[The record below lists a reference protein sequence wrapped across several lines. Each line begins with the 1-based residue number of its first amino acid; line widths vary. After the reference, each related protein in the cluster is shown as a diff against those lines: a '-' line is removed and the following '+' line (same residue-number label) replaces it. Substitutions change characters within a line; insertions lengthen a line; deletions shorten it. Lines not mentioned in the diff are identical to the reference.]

1 MVFACSA
8 RRGFGPSSAP
18 IPMPLS
24 PAKTRRA
31 DQGRQPARKKSAPA
45 AQPGLSAFQIQT
57 IALCVRAADALSLPR
72 SAGQVY
78 GLLFSTPR
86 PLNLDEMTAL
96 LHASRGGTW
105 EGLDWL
111 RQMGAVEKVF
121 LPGVRKD
128 HYRAE
133 INLRKLANGIL
144 RLRIEPHLEN
154 GHDHLEAL
162 QQSIVPEDPDAEFHR
177 ERLNKIATW
186 HRVVSELLP
195 LVKQVAAE

>member
-1 MVFACSA
+1 M
-8 RRGFGPSSAP
+8 PSVGVQ
-18 IPMPLS
+18 
-24 PAKTRRA
+24 TRRF
-31 DQGRQPARKKSAPA
+31 DQGRQLAPT
-45 AQPGLSAFQIQT
+45 GLNSFQAQT
-57 IALCVRAADALSLPR
+57 IELFVRAADALSLPR

-96 LHASRGGTW
+96 LNASRGGTW

-128 HYRAE
+128 HYRPE

-144 RLRIEPHLEN
+144 RMRIEPHLEN

-162 QQSIVPEDPDAEFHR
+162 ERSIDDADPEAGFQR
-177 ERLNKIATW
+177 ERLGKVETW
-186 HRVVSELLP
+186 HRLLNDILP
-195 LVKQVAAE
+195 MIKQVAAE

>member
-1 MVFACSA
+1 M
-8 RRGFGPSSAP
+8 SS
-18 IPMPLS
+18 S

-31 DQGRQPARKKSAPA
+31 DQGRQLARKKSVPPA
-45 AQPGLSAFQIQT
+45 RVGLSPFQTQT
-57 IALCVRAADALSLPR
+57 IALCVRAADALSVPR

-86 PLNLDEMTAL
+86 PLNLDEMTVL
-96 LHASRGGTW
+96 LTASRGGTW

-111 RQMGAVEKVF
+111 RQIGAVEKVF

-133 INLRKLANGIL
+133 INLRKLASGIL

-154 GHDHLEAL
+154 GHDHLAAL
-162 QQSIVPEDPDAEFHR
+162 DQSITSTDSDAAFQR
-177 ERLNKIATW
+177 ERLHKIGTW
-186 HRVVSELLP
+186 HRVLSELLP
-195 LVKQVAAE
+195 MIKEVAAE

>member
-1 MVFACSA
+1 MPSA
-8 RRGFGPSSAP
+8 GVQ
-18 IPMPLS
+18 
-24 PAKTRRA
+24 TRRV
-31 DQGRQPARKKSAPA
+31 DQGRQPARETLNS
-45 AQPGLSAFQIQT
+45 FQAQT
-57 IALCVRAADALSLPR
+57 IDLFVRAADALSLPR

-78 GLLFSTPR
+78 GLLFSTAR

-96 LHASRGGTW
+96 LNASRGGTW

-133 INLRKLANGIL
+133 INLRKLAGGIL

-154 GHDHLEAL
+154 GNDHLRAL
-162 QQSIVPEDPDAEFHR
+162 SASIDESAPDSDFQR
-177 ERLNKIATW
+177 ERLGKVETW
-186 HRVVSELLP
+186 HRLLNDLLP
-195 LVKQVAAE
+195 VIKEVAAE

>member
-1 MVFACSA
+1 MPSA
-8 RRGFGPSSAP
+8 GVQ
-18 IPMPLS
+18 
-24 PAKTRRA
+24 TRRF
-31 DQGRQPARKKSAPA
+31 DQGRQPAPT
-45 AQPGLSAFQIQT
+45 GLNSFQAQT
-57 IALCVRAADALSLPR
+57 IELFVRSADALSLPR

-96 LHASRGGTW
+96 LNASRGGTW

-133 INLRKLANGIL
+133 INLRKLANGFL
-144 RLRIEPHLEN
+144 RLRMEPHLEN
-154 GHDHLEAL
+154 ANGHLDAL
-162 QQSIVPEDPDAEFHR
+162 RDSMDIDGPDAEFQST
-177 ERLNKIATW
+177 RLGKVETW
-186 HRVVSELLP
+186 HRLLNDLLP
-195 LVKQVAAE
+195 MIKQVAAE

>member
-1 MVFACSA
+1 
-8 RRGFGPSSAP
+8 
-18 IPMPLS
+18 MPLS
-24 PAKTRRA
+24 PAKSRRA
-31 DQGRQPARKKSAPA
+31 DQGRQPARKKSAPGA
-45 AQPGLSAFQIQT
+45 RSGLSAFQIQT
-57 IALCVRAADALSLPR
+57 IALCVRAADALSVPR

-111 RQMGAVEKVF
+111 RQVGAVEKVF

-128 HYRAE
+128 HYRPE

-144 RLRIEPHLEN
+144 RMRIEPHLEN
-154 GHDHLEAL
+154 GSDHLEAL
-162 QQSIVPEDPDAEFHR
+162 SRSIDESGPDADFQR
-177 ERLNKIATW
+177 ERLGKVETW
-186 HRVVSELLP
+186 HRLLNDLLP
-195 LVKQVAAE
+195 MIKQVAAE

>member
-1 MVFACSA
+1 M
-8 RRGFGPSSAP
+8 PS
-18 IPMPLS
+18 S
-24 PAKTRRA
+24 PAKKRRA
-31 DQGRQPARKKSAPA
+31 DQGRQLARKAPSPRA
-45 AQPGLSAFQIQT
+45 ATALSPFQIQT
-57 IALCVRAADALSLPR
+57 IALCVRAADALSVPR

-78 GLLFSTPR
+78 GLLFSTPH
-86 PLNLDEMTAL
+86 PLNLDEMTSL

-144 RLRIEPHLEN
+144 RLRIEPHLQN
-154 GHDHLEAL
+154 GVDHLEAL
-162 QQSIVPEDPDAEFHR
+162 ASSIDGDGPEVAFQR
-177 ERLNKIATW
+177 ERLGKIDKW
-186 HRVVSELLP
+186 HRLLNDLLP
-195 LVKQVAAE
+195 MIKQVAAE

>member
-1 MVFACSA
+1 M
-8 RRGFGPSSAP
+8 SSAGVQ
-18 IPMPLS
+18 
-24 PAKTRRA
+24 TRRV
-31 DQGRQPARKKSAPA
+31 DQGRQLARN
-45 AQPGLSAFQIQT
+45 GLNTFQGQT
-57 IALCVRAADALSLPR
+57 IELFVRAADALSLPR

-78 GLLFSTPR
+78 GLLFSTSR

-96 LHASRGGTW
+96 LSASRGGTW

-133 INLRKLANGIL
+133 VNLRKLAGGIL
-144 RLRIEPHLEN
+144 RMRIEPHLEN

-162 QQSIVPEDPDAEFHR
+162 ERSIDDSDPEADFQR
-177 ERLNKIATW
+177 ERLGKVETW
-186 HRVVSELLP
+186 HRLLNDILP
-195 LVKQVAAE
+195 MIKQVAAE

>member
-1 MVFACSA
+1 MPSA
-8 RRGFGPSSAP
+8 GVQ
-18 IPMPLS
+18 
-24 PAKTRRA
+24 TRRF
-31 DQGRQPARKKSAPA
+31 DQGRQPAPTALNS
-45 AQPGLSAFQIQT
+45 FQAQT
-57 IALCVRAADALSLPR
+57 IELFVRAADALSLPR

-96 LHASRGGTW
+96 LNASRGGTW

-133 INLRKLANGIL
+133 INLRKLANGFL
-144 RLRIEPHLEN
+144 RLRMEPHLEN
-154 GHDHLEAL
+154 ANGHLDAL
-162 QQSIVPEDPDAEFHR
+162 RDSMDIDGPDAEFQST
-177 ERLNKIATW
+177 RLGKVETW
-186 HRVVSELLP
+186 HRLLNDILP
-195 LVKQVAAE
+195 MIKQVAAE

>member
-1 MVFACSA
+1 MPSA
-8 RRGFGPSSAP
+8 GVQ
-18 IPMPLS
+18 
-24 PAKTRRA
+24 TRRF
-31 DQGRQPARKKSAPA
+31 DQGRQPAPT
-45 AQPGLSAFQIQT
+45 GLNSFQAQT
-57 IALCVRAADALSLPR
+57 IELFVRAADALSLPR

-96 LHASRGGTW
+96 LNASRGGTW

-128 HYRAE
+128 HYRPE
-133 INLRKLANGIL
+133 INLRKLASGIL
-144 RLRIEPHLEN
+144 RMRIEPHLEN

-162 QQSIVPEDPDAEFHR
+162 ERSIDDSDPEADFQR
-177 ERLNKIATW
+177 ERLGKVETW
-186 HRVVSELLP
+186 HRLLNDILP
-195 LVKQVAAE
+195 MIKQVAAE

>member
-1 MVFACSA
+1 MPSA
-8 RRGFGPSSAP
+8 GVQTQRVE
-18 IPMPLS
+18 
-24 PAKTRRA
+24 
-31 DQGRQPARKKSAPA
+31 QGRQLVPEA
-45 AQPGLSAFQIQT
+45 LNAFQAQT
-57 IALCVRAADALSLPR
+57 IELFVRAADALSLPR

-86 PLNLDEMTAL
+86 PLNLDEMSEL
-96 LHASRGGTW
+96 LSASRGGTW

-133 INLRKLANGIL
+133 INLRKLAGGIL
-144 RLRIEPHLEN
+144 RMRIQPHLDN

-162 QQSIVPEDPDAEFHR
+162 ERTIDRADPEAGFQR
-177 ERLNKIATW
+177 ERLGKVETW
-186 HRVVSELLP
+186 HRLLNDLLP
-195 LVKQVAAE
+195 MIKQVAAE

>member
-1 MVFACSA
+1 M
-8 RRGFGPSSAP
+8 
-18 IPMPLS
+18 
-24 PAKTRRA
+24 
-31 DQGRQPARKKSAPA
+31 
-45 AQPGLSAFQIQT
+45 
-57 IALCVRAADALSLPR
+57 RAADALSLPR

-128 HYRAE
+128 HYRPE
-133 INLRKLANGIL
+133 INLRKLANGVL

-154 GHDHLEAL
+154 GHDHLAAID
-162 QQSIVPEDPDAEFHR
+162 QSITETDPDAAFQR
-177 ERLNKIATW
+177 ERLNKVASW

>member
-1 MVFACSA
+1 M
-8 RRGFGPSSAP
+8 PSSP
-18 IPMPLS
+18 VRS
-24 PAKTRRA
+24 RRA

-45 AQPGLSAFQIQT
+45 DHSGLSAFQIQT

-128 HYRAE
+128 HYRPE

-144 RLRIEPHLEN
+144 RLRIEPHLQN
-154 GHDHLEAL
+154 GHDHLAAL
-162 QQSIVPEDPDAEFHR
+162 DQSITDTDPDAAFQR

>member
-1 MVFACSA
+1 M
-8 RRGFGPSSAP
+8 PS
-18 IPMPLS
+18 S
-24 PAKTRRA
+24 PAKKRRA
-31 DQGRQPARKKSAPA
+31 DQGRQLASKKSPPHIAT
-45 AQPGLSAFQIQT
+45 GLSPFQIQT
-57 IALCVRAADALSLPR
+57 IALCVRAADALSVPR

-78 GLLFSTPR
+78 GLLFSTPS
-86 PLNLDEMTAL
+86 PLNLDQMTEL

-128 HYRAE
+128 HYRPE
-133 INLRKLANGIL
+133 INLRKLASGIL
-144 RLRIEPHLEN
+144 RLRIEPHLES
-154 GHDHLEAL
+154 GHDHLAAL
-162 QQSIVPEDPDAEFHR
+162 GQSITDTDPDAVFQR
-177 ERLNKIATW
+177 ERLNKIAAW